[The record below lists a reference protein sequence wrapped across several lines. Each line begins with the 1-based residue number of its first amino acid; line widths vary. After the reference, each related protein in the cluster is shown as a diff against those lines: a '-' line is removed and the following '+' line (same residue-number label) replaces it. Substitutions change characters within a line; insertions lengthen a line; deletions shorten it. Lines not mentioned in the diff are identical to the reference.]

1 MSDPKNIAAAE
12 RAKIVQEAEEK
23 AKLEAAEAVERE
35 RKEREA
41 AELRALEAEERA
53 ERVEAELRLQRE
65 AEEAAKRQ
73 RLEEDRARQ
82 EEIDRVDRERR
93 SAEAL
98 ASKKTPVRLLFDTW
112 DNDEQR
118 IAAGTVLEVP
128 VSVAKEL
135 IAKGKAERA
144 DPLPGDAE

>member
-82 EEIDRVDRERR
+82 EEINRVDRERR
-93 SAEAL
+93 SAD
-98 ASKKTPVRLLFDTW
+98 SKKTPVRLLFDTW
-112 DNDEQR
+112 ADDEKR
-118 IAAGTVLEVP
+118 IPSGTVLEVP
-128 VSVAKEL
+128 VS
-135 IAKGKAERA
+135 IAKQLIDAGKAERA